1 MPEKRLIHA
10 HEDIEN
16 VVRFAD
22 SIGLLVLPGDLEVAD
37 TTPWKPEKLRS
48 FLQGTLVFFL
58 PEWVVDGIQLNPITS
73 GIDAGTY
80 TVRTNINFSA
90 ITLYVS
96 GERHID
102 GMRRLG
108 DASISFKR
116 EWLHAQAH
124 EMRLAP
130 PDVEV
135 VYKQVCKHLLSGVVA
150 RGGGHVYH
158 VCKEAAELAR
168 RVETRPPFDYIEWP
182 PPDLHKKT
190 KR

>member
-10 HEDIEN
+10 HEDIES

-37 TTPWKPEKLRS
+37 TTPWPPARLRPFS
-48 FLQGTLVFFL
+48 RGTLLFFR
-58 PEWVVDGIQLNPITS
+58 PEWVEDSIQLNPIVE
-73 GIDAGTY
+73 GYFAGTY
-80 TVRTNINFSA
+80 TVRPSTNMSA
-90 ITLYVS
+90 IKLYVS
-96 GERHID
+96 GDRNIAGVRH
-102 GMRRLG
+102 LG
-108 DASISFKR
+108 DGEISFKR
-116 EWLHAQAH
+116 DWLAEPAH
-124 EMRLAP
+124 EIRLSP

-135 VYKQVCKHLLSGVVA
+135 VYKQLCKHLLSGVVA
-150 RGGGHVYH
+150 RGGGHVSH